1 MLEGLSIRAGTRE
14 DIGPVLDAWE
24 RAGARGALPDT
35 SAALEALIAW
45 NADALLVAELDGE
58 LVGTLIAAWDGWRG
72 NMYRLAVVPEHQRKG
87 IATQLVESARERLYE
102 QGARRVTALVRE
114 ADVHAAGVW
123 SSAGYERDEE
133 VARFVRNL

>member
-14 DIGPVLDAWE
+14 DIGPVLDAWA
-24 RAGARGALPDT
+24 RAGASGALPDT
-35 SAALEALIAW
+35 RAALDALIAW

-87 IATQLVESARERLYE
+87 IAAQLVESARERLYE

-123 SSAGYERDEE
+123 SATGYERDEE